1 MTLQDEIALTRKAI
15 KHAEAINMSAPNRMP
30 IFFGTISNLL
40 WLQERLDFLLVA
52 EQGQKFPTC
61 TTCKGRE
68 FVTCAWI
75 PRTERSACGGL
86 GYTIKDV

>member
-15 KHAEAINMSAPNRMP
+15 KHAE
-30 IFFGTISNLL
+30 
-40 WLQERLDFLLVA
+40 LQVDQLKERLDFLLVA

>member
-61 TTCKGRE
+61 TTCKGTMYCDKGDWR
-68 FVTCAWI
+68 CA
-75 PRTERSACGGL
+75 ACGGL

>member
-15 KHAEAINMSAPNRMP
+15 KHAE
-30 IFFGTISNLL
+30 
-40 WLQERLDFLLVA
+40 LQVDQLKERLDFLLVA

-61 TTCKGRE
+61 TTCKGTMYCDKGDWR
-68 FVTCAWI
+68 CA
-75 PRTERSACGGL
+75 ACGGL

>member
-15 KHAEAINMSAPNRMP
+15 KHAE
-30 IFFGTISNLL
+30 
-40 WLQERLDFLLVA
+40 LQVDQLKERLDFLLVA

-68 FVTCAWI
+68 FVVSHGMEHRSHV
-75 PRTERSACGGL
+75 PRAA
-86 GYTIKDV
+86 D

>member
-15 KHAEAINMSAPNRMP
+15 KHAE
-30 IFFGTISNLL
+30 
-40 WLQERLDFLLVA
+40 LQVDQLKERLDFLLVA
-52 EQGQKFPTC
+52 EQGRKFPTC